1 MNMRLVVIAALVLAQ
16 CPLAPLAAADIDGAT
31 AEAHQRIGTFTGARV
46 RIAFGG
52 KQAGKP
58 RLGLGLS
65 GISQSRSPEGVAVTQ
80 YSEGLQIGFAADRRL
95 GLSVGGRT
103 LVSRGLAAQ
112 EEPEAEPET
121 AEKEGGLSTLEIVG
135 LVAGG
140 VLVAGGIGL
149 ALLVDAMNDAS
160 E

>member
-1 MNMRLVVIAALVLAQ
+1 MRLMVIAALVLGQ
-16 CPLAPLAAADIDGAT
+16 CPLAPLAAADIDGGT
-31 AEAHQRIGTFTGARV
+31 AETQQRIGTFTGARV

-52 KQAGKP
+52 RQAGKP
-58 RLGLGLS
+58 RLGLGVS
-65 GISQSRSPEGVAVTQ
+65 GISQNRTPDGRAVTH
-80 YSEGLQIGFAADRRL
+80 YAEGLQVGLAADRGL

-103 LVSRGLAAQ
+103 LVGRGLGAQ
-112 EEPEAEPET
+112 QQPDAEPEAEE
-121 AEKEGGLSTLEIVG
+121 EEGGLSTLEIVG

-149 ALLVDAMNDAS
+149 ALLIDAMNDAS